1 MITSITNLVVALSIC
16 GAPIAQKSD
25 KTLADS
31 EAMLNLATATQPL
44 VHFATVNA
52 PVKDVWNAY
61 TTTKG
66 IKSWMVAEGTVDL
79 RIGGLMR
86 TSYTAGSDLTGKD
99 VIENKIISFDPE
111 RMFAIQTVRFPDGF
125 PFKTAI
131 SKVWTVLYF
140 EPVGAKQTK
149 VICRMLGWDG
159 TDEST
164 QMRKF
169 FMRGNQQE
177 LDELQK
183 HFGKKPTLSH

>member
-1 MITSITNLVVALSIC
+1 MTTIPIQFLVAMSLC
-16 GAPIAQKSD
+16 GANGTQQSD

-52 PVKDVWNAY
+52 PIKTVWDSY

-66 IKSWMVAEGTVDL
+66 IKSWMVPEGTIDL

-86 TSYTAGSDLTGKD
+86 SSYTKGSDLTGKD
-99 VIENKIISFDPE
+99 VIENKIISYDPE
-111 RMFAIQTVRFPDGF
+111 HMLTIQTVKFPDGF
-125 PFKTAI
+125 PFKNAI
-131 SKVWTVLYF
+131 LKVWTVLYF
-140 EPVGAKQTK
+140 EPVGEKQTK
-149 VICRMLGWDG
+149 VSCRMLGWDG

-177 LDELQK
+177 LDALVK
-183 HFGKKPTLSH
+183 HFGKK

>member
-1 MITSITNLVVALSIC
+1 MLFRSSNIVVAFSLC
-16 GAPIAQKSD
+16 GAPILQKQD

-52 PVKDVWNAY
+52 PVKAVWDAY

-66 IKSWMVAEGTVDL
+66 IKSWMVAEGTIDL
-79 RIGGLMR
+79 KIGGLMR

-99 VIENKIISFDPE
+99 VIENKIISYDPE
-111 RMFAIQTVRFPDGF
+111 HMLTIQTVRFPEGF
-125 PFKTAI
+125 PFKNAI

-140 EPVGAKQTK
+140 ESVGAKQTK
-149 VICRMLGWDG
+149 VVCRMLGWDG
-159 TDEST
+159 SDEST

-177 LDELQK
+177 LDELVK
-183 HFGKKPTLSH
+183 HFGKK

>member
-1 MITSITNLVVALSIC
+1 MIALSC
-16 GAPIAQKSD
+16 HLIAALTFRVSTNVQQRD
-25 KTLADS
+25 KTLADA

-44 VHFATVNA
+44 VHFANVKA
-52 PVKDVWNAY
+52 PVKDVWDAY
-61 TTTKG
+61 TTTNG
-66 IKSWMVAEGTVDL
+66 IKSWMVAEGTIDL
-79 RIGGLMR
+79 KLGGLMR

-111 RMFAIQTVRFPDGF
+111 RMLTIQTVRFPEGF

-131 SKVWTVLYF
+131 TKVWTVLYF
-140 EPVGAKQTK
+140 ESMGTK
-149 VICRMLGWDG
+149 VTKVTCRMLGWDG

-183 HFGKKPTLSH
+183 HFGKK

>member
-25 KTLADS
+25 KTLSDS

-79 RIGGLMR
+79 RF
-86 TSYTAGSDLTGKD
+86 AG
-99 VIENKIISFDPE
+99 KIAVVMAFQ
-111 RMFAIQTVRFPDGF
+111 FHTKHLLFYAIC
-125 PFKTAI
+125 K
-131 SKVWTVLYF
+131 
-140 EPVGAKQTK
+140 
-149 VICRMLGWDG
+149 
-159 TDEST
+159 
-164 QMRKF
+164 
-169 FMRGNQQE
+169 
-177 LDELQK
+177 
-183 HFGKKPTLSH
+183 